1 MNYTNQERI
10 DLLKDLLDRLNK
22 GEALDAVRADF
33 VREFQDVEASEIMK
47 AEQQM
52 IKEGMP
58 VTEVQK
64 LCDVHAAL
72 FHGNIRQERER
83 MAEEYVK
90 EVGHPLYTFTKE
102 NEALKKVI
110 DEARE
115 ALSRHEVDRKLLGR
129 VRELAIH
136 YAKKG
141 DLLYPHLKVR
151 YGISGPSD
159 VMWTVDDEIRDELA
173 ALSHKL
179 QDGTETSVLQGEKEL
194 QRFEAVLT
202 RAEEMIYKEE
212 KILFPNCA
220 LNFTRDEWIQIYHDS
235 KDYAPCFG
243 VENAVWL
250 EAETAVDK
258 MKETVKKVEERADEM
273 VSKKSV
279 ETQKSA
285 AKEIQ
290 ETNKKNEMQRN
301 TNSKIF
307 YGREAT
313 PGDQEIV
320 MAGGH
325 MTVAQLAAMLNTI
338 PMEITFV
345 DDQNINRF
353 FNEGPKDFKRPKM
366 AIDREVFSCHPPKIE
381 AKVRM
386 ILNEFRAG
394 TLDKVPVWMEK
405 NGKTMLVTY
414 MAVRDHDGNYIGTLE
429 LVQDMGFAKEH
440 FEMIRK

>member
-1 MNYTNQERI
+1 MNYTSQERI

-22 GEALDAVRADF
+22 GEALDTVRADF
-33 VREFQDVEASEIMK
+33 VKEFQDVEASEIMK

-102 NEALKKVI
+102 NEALKAVL

-173 ALSHKL
+173 ALSRKL
-179 QDGTETSVLQGEKEL
+179 QDENPESVLQGEKEL

-220 LNFTRDEWIQIYHDS
+220 LNFTRDEWIRIYHDS

-243 VENAVWL
+243 VENAVWP
-250 EAETAVDK
+250 EAAVDK
-258 MKETVKKVEERADEM
+258 NEGDFSRV
-273 VSKKSV
+273 V
-279 ETQKSA
+279 ETA
-285 AKEIQ
+285 AK
-290 ETNKKNEMQRN
+290 KDLKR
-301 TNSKIF
+301 
-307 YGREAT
+307 AVT

-414 MAVRDHDGNYIGTLE
+414 MAVRDQDGNYIGTLE

>member
-1 MNYTNQERI
+1 MNYTSQERI

-33 VREFQDVEASEIMK
+33 VKEFQDVEASEIMK

-102 NEALKKVI
+102 NEALKAVL

-173 ALSHKL
+173 ALSRKL
-179 QDGTETSVLQGEKEL
+179 QDENPESVLQGEKEL
-194 QRFEAVLT
+194 QRFEEVLI

-220 LNFTRDEWIQIYHDS
+220 LNFTRDEWIRIYHDS

-243 VENAVWL
+243 VENAVWP

-258 MKETVKKVEERADEM
+258 MRA
-273 VSKKSV
+273 
-279 ETQKSA
+279 
-285 AKEIQ
+285 
-290 ETNKKNEMQRN
+290 
-301 TNSKIF
+301 
-307 YGREAT
+307 AT

-325 MTVAQLAAMLNTI
+325 MTVAQLTAMLNTI

-414 MAVRDHDGNYIGTLE
+414 MAVRDQDGNYIGTLE

>member
-1 MNYTNQERI
+1 MNYTSQERI

-33 VREFQDVEASEIMK
+33 VKEFQDVEASEIMK

-102 NEALKKVI
+102 NEALKAVL

-173 ALSHKL
+173 ALSRKL
-179 QDGTETSVLQGEKEL
+179 QDENPESVLQGEKEL
-194 QRFEAVLT
+194 QRFEEVLI

-220 LNFTRDEWIQIYHDS
+220 LNFTRDEWVQIYHDS

-243 VENAVWL
+243 VENAVWP
-250 EAETAVDK
+250 EAAVDK
-258 MKETVKKVEERADEM
+258 NEGDFSRV
-273 VSKKSV
+273 V
-279 ETQKSA
+279 ETA
-285 AKEIQ
+285 AK
-290 ETNKKNEMQRN
+290 KDLKR
-301 TNSKIF
+301 
-307 YGREAT
+307 AVT

-440 FEMIRK
+440 FEMIRR

>member
-1 MNYTNQERI
+1 MNYTSQERI

-33 VREFQDVEASEIMK
+33 VRKFQDVEASEIMK

-90 EVGHPLYTFTKE
+90 EVGHPLHTFTKE
-102 NEALKKVI
+102 NEALKAVL

-173 ALSHKL
+173 ALSRKL
-179 QDGTETSVLQGEKEL
+179 QDENPESVLQGEKEL

-220 LNFTRDEWIQIYHDS
+220 LNFTRDEWVQIYHDS

-243 VENAVWL
+243 VENAVWP

-258 MKETVKKVEERADEM
+258 M
-273 VSKKSV
+273 
-279 ETQKSA
+279 
-285 AKEIQ
+285 
-290 ETNKKNEMQRN
+290 
-301 TNSKIF
+301 
-307 YGREAT
+307 REAT

-325 MTVAQLAAMLNTI
+325 MTVAQLTAMLNTI

>member
-1 MNYTNQERI
+1 MNYTSQERI

-102 NEALKKVI
+102 NEALKAVL

-173 ALSHKL
+173 ALSRKL
-179 QDGTETSVLQGEKEL
+179 QDENPESVLQGEKEL

-220 LNFTRDEWIQIYHDS
+220 LNFTRDEWIRIYHDS
-235 KDYAPCFG
+235 KDYALCFG
-243 VENAVWL
+243 VENAVWP

-258 MKETVKKVEERADEM
+258 M
-273 VSKKSV
+273 
-279 ETQKSA
+279 
-285 AKEIQ
+285 
-290 ETNKKNEMQRN
+290 
-301 TNSKIF
+301 
-307 YGREAT
+307 REAT

-325 MTVAQLAAMLNTI
+325 MTVAQLTAMLNTI

-414 MAVRDHDGNYIGTLE
+414 MAVRDHAGNYIGTLE

>member
-1 MNYTNQERI
+1 MEYTNQERI

-22 GEALDAVRADF
+22 GEALDAVRTDF

-102 NEALKKVI
+102 NEALKAVL

-173 ALSHKL
+173 ALSRKL
-179 QDGTETSVLQGEKEL
+179 QDENPESVLQGEKEL

-220 LNFTRDEWIQIYHDS
+220 LNFTRDEWIRIYHDS

-258 MKETVKKVEERADEM
+258 MKA
-273 VSKKSV
+273 
-279 ETQKSA
+279 
-285 AKEIQ
+285 
-290 ETNKKNEMQRN
+290 
-301 TNSKIF
+301 
-307 YGREAT
+307 AT
-313 PGDQEIV
+313 PGNQEIV

-325 MTVAQLAAMLNTI
+325 MTVAQLTAMLNTI

-405 NGKTMLVTY
+405 NGKNMLVTY

>member
-1 MNYTNQERI
+1 MEYTNQERI
-10 DLLKDLLDRLNK
+10 DLLKDLLDRLNR
-22 GEALDAVRADF
+22 GEALDAVRTDF

-102 NEALKKVI
+102 NEALKAVL

-115 ALSRHEVDRKLLGR
+115 ALSRHEVDRKLLER

-173 ALSHKL
+173 ALSRKL
-179 QDGTETSVLQGEKEL
+179 QDENPGTVLQGEKEL

-220 LNFTRDEWIQIYHDS
+220 LNFTRDEWVQIYHDS

-243 VENAVWL
+243 VENVVWL
-250 EAETAVDK
+250 EAET
-258 MKETVKKVEERADEM
+258 
-273 VSKKSV
+273 
-279 ETQKSA
+279 TQKSA
-285 AKEIQ
+285 VKEIQ

-313 PGDQEIV
+313 PGNQEIV

-325 MTVAQLAAMLNTI
+325 MTVAQLATMLNTI

-353 FNEGPKDFKRPKM
+353 FNEGPKDFKRPGM
-366 AIDREVFSCHPPKIE
+366 AIGREVFSCHPPKIE
-381 AKVRM
+381 EKVRM
-386 ILNEFRAG
+386 ILEQFRAG
-394 TLDKVPVWMEK
+394 TLDQVPIRMNK
-405 NGKTMLVTY
+405 NGKSMLVTY
-414 MAVRDHDGNYIGTLE
+414 MAVRDRNGQYMGTIE
-429 LVQDMGFAKEH
+429 LVQQID
-440 FEMIRK
+440 

>member
-1 MNYTNQERI
+1 MEYTNQERI

-22 GEALDAVRADF
+22 GEALDTVRADF
-33 VREFQDVEASEIMK
+33 VKEFQDVEASEIMK

-173 ALSHKL
+173 ALSRKL
-179 QDGTETSVLQGEKEL
+179 QDKNPESVLQGEKEL

-220 LNFTRDEWIQIYHDS
+220 LNFTRDEWIRIYHDS

-243 VENAVWL
+243 VENAVWP

-258 MKETVKKVEERADEM
+258 MRA
-273 VSKKSV
+273 
-279 ETQKSA
+279 
-285 AKEIQ
+285 
-290 ETNKKNEMQRN
+290 
-301 TNSKIF
+301 
-307 YGREAT
+307 AT
-313 PGDQEIV
+313 TGDQEIV

-414 MAVRDHDGNYIGTLE
+414 MAVRDQDGNYIGTLE

>member
-1 MNYTNQERI
+1 MNYTSQERI

-22 GEALDAVRADF
+22 GEALDAVRTDF
-33 VREFQDVEASEIMK
+33 VREFQDIEASEIMK

-102 NEALKKVI
+102 NEALKAVL

-115 ALSRHEVDRKLLGR
+115 ALSRHEVGRKLLGR

-173 ALSHKL
+173 ALSRKL
-179 QDGTETSVLQGEKEL
+179 QDENPESVLQGEKEL

-220 LNFTRDEWIQIYHDS
+220 LNFTRDEWVQIYHDS

-243 VENAVWL
+243 VENAVWP

-258 MKETVKKVEERADEM
+258 M
-273 VSKKSV
+273 
-279 ETQKSA
+279 
-285 AKEIQ
+285 
-290 ETNKKNEMQRN
+290 
-301 TNSKIF
+301 
-307 YGREAT
+307 REAT

-325 MTVAQLAAMLNTI
+325 MTVAQLVAMLNTI

>member
-1 MNYTNQERI
+1 MEYTNQERI
-10 DLLKDLLDRLNK
+10 DLLKDLLDRLNR
-22 GEALDAVRADF
+22 GEALDAVRTDF

-102 NEALKKVI
+102 NEALKAVL

-115 ALSRHEVDRKLLGR
+115 ALSRHEVDRKLLER

-173 ALSHKL
+173 ALSRKL
-179 QDGTETSVLQGEKEL
+179 QDENPGTVLQGEKEL

-220 LNFTRDEWIQIYHDS
+220 LNFTRDEWVQIYHDS

-243 VENAVWL
+243 VENVVWL
-250 EAETAVDK
+250 EAET
-258 MKETVKKVEERADEM
+258 
-273 VSKKSV
+273 
-279 ETQKSA
+279 TQKSA
-285 AKEIQ
+285 VKEIQ

-313 PGDQEIV
+313 PGNQEIV

-325 MTVAQLAAMLNTI
+325 MTVAQLATMLNTI

-440 FEMIRK
+440 FDMIRK

>member
-1 MNYTNQERI
+1 MNYTSQERI

-102 NEALKKVI
+102 NEALKAVL

-173 ALSHKL
+173 ALSRKL
-179 QDGTETSVLQGEKEL
+179 QDENPESVLQGEKEL

-220 LNFTRDEWIQIYHDS
+220 LNFTRDEWIRIYHDS

-243 VENAVWL
+243 VENAVWP

-258 MKETVKKVEERADEM
+258 M
-273 VSKKSV
+273 
-279 ETQKSA
+279 
-285 AKEIQ
+285 
-290 ETNKKNEMQRN
+290 
-301 TNSKIF
+301 
-307 YGREAT
+307 REAT

-325 MTVAQLAAMLNTI
+325 MSVAQLTAMLNTI

-414 MAVRDHDGNYIGTLE
+414 MAVRDHAGNYIGTLE

>member
-1 MNYTNQERI
+1 MNYTSQERI

-102 NEALKKVI
+102 NEALKAVL

-173 ALSHKL
+173 ALSRKL
-179 QDGTETSVLQGEKEL
+179 QDENPESVLQGEKEL

-220 LNFTRDEWIQIYHDS
+220 LNFTRDEWIRIYHDS

-243 VENAVWL
+243 VENVVWT

-258 MKETVKKVEERADEM
+258 M
-273 VSKKSV
+273 
-279 ETQKSA
+279 
-285 AKEIQ
+285 
-290 ETNKKNEMQRN
+290 
-301 TNSKIF
+301 
-307 YGREAT
+307 REAT

-325 MTVAQLAAMLNTI
+325 MTVAQLTAMLNTI

>member
-1 MNYTNQERI
+1 MEYTNQERI

-22 GEALDAVRADF
+22 GEALDAVRANF

-102 NEALKKVI
+102 NEALKAVL

-173 ALSHKL
+173 ALSRKL
-179 QDGTETSVLQGEKEL
+179 QDENPESVLQGEKEL
-194 QRFEAVLT
+194 QRFETVLT

-220 LNFTRDEWIQIYHDS
+220 LNFTRDEWIRIYHDS

-258 MKETVKKVEERADEM
+258 MKA
-273 VSKKSV
+273 
-279 ETQKSA
+279 
-285 AKEIQ
+285 
-290 ETNKKNEMQRN
+290 
-301 TNSKIF
+301 
-307 YGREAT
+307 AT

-325 MTVAQLAAMLNTI
+325 MSVAQLTAMLNTI

-414 MAVRDHDGNYIGTLE
+414 MAVRDHAGNYIGTLE

>member
-1 MNYTNQERI
+1 MNYTSQERI

-33 VREFQDVEASEIMK
+33 VRKFQDVEASEIMK

-102 NEALKKVI
+102 NEALKVVL

-173 ALSHKL
+173 ALSRKL
-179 QDGTETSVLQGEKEL
+179 QDENPESVLQGEKEL

-243 VENAVWL
+243 VENAVWP

-258 MKETVKKVEERADEM
+258 M
-273 VSKKSV
+273 
-279 ETQKSA
+279 
-285 AKEIQ
+285 
-290 ETNKKNEMQRN
+290 
-301 TNSKIF
+301 
-307 YGREAT
+307 REAT

-325 MTVAQLAAMLNTI
+325 MTVAQLTAMLNTI

-414 MAVRDHDGNYIGTLE
+414 MAVRDLDGNYIGTLE

>member
-1 MNYTNQERI
+1 MEYTSQERI
-10 DLLKDLLDRLNK
+10 DLLKDLLERLNK

-33 VREFQDVEASEIMK
+33 VRKFQDVEASEIMK

-83 MAEEYVK
+83 MAEKYVK

-102 NEALKKVI
+102 NEALKVVL

-173 ALSHKL
+173 ALSRKL
-179 QDGTETSVLQGEKEL
+179 QDENPESVLQGEKEL

-220 LNFTRDEWIQIYHDS
+220 LNFTRDEWIRIYHDS

-243 VENAVWL
+243 VENVVWT

-258 MKETVKKVEERADEM
+258 M
-273 VSKKSV
+273 
-279 ETQKSA
+279 
-285 AKEIQ
+285 
-290 ETNKKNEMQRN
+290 
-301 TNSKIF
+301 
-307 YGREAT
+307 REAT
-313 PGDQEIV
+313 PGDQKIV

-325 MTVAQLAAMLNTI
+325 MTVAQLTAMLNTI

>member
-1 MNYTNQERI
+1 MEYTNQERI
-10 DLLKDLLDRLNK
+10 DLLKDFLDRLNK

-102 NEALKKVI
+102 NEALKAVL

-173 ALSHKL
+173 ALSRKL
-179 QDGTETSVLQGEKEL
+179 QDENPESVLQGEKEL

-220 LNFTRDEWIQIYHDS
+220 LNFTRDEWIRIYHDS

-258 MKETVKKVEERADEM
+258 M
-273 VSKKSV
+273 
-279 ETQKSA
+279 
-285 AKEIQ
+285 
-290 ETNKKNEMQRN
+290 
-301 TNSKIF
+301 
-307 YGREAT
+307 REAT

-325 MTVAQLAAMLNTI
+325 MSVAQLTAMLNTI

-414 MAVRDHDGNYIGTLE
+414 MAVRDHAGNYIGTLE

>member
-1 MNYTNQERI
+1 MNYTSQERI

-22 GEALDAVRADF
+22 GEALDTVRADF

-151 YGISGPSD
+151 YGISGPYD

-173 ALSHKL
+173 ALSRKL

-243 VENAVWL
+243 VENAVWP
-250 EAETAVDK
+250 EATVDK
-258 MKETVKKVEERADEM
+258 MEGDFSRE
-273 VSKKSV
+273 V
-279 ETQKSA
+279 ETAAKKDLKSA
-285 AKEIQ
+285 V
-290 ETNKKNEMQRN
+290 
-301 TNSKIF
+301 
-307 YGREAT
+307 T

-414 MAVRDHDGNYIGTLE
+414 MAVRDPDGNYIGTLE

>member
-1 MNYTNQERI
+1 MEYTNQERI

-22 GEALDAVRADF
+22 GEALDAVRVDF

-90 EVGHPLYTFTKE
+90 EIGHPLYTFTKE
-102 NEALKKVI
+102 NEALKAVL

-173 ALSHKL
+173 ALSRKL
-179 QDGTETSVLQGEKEL
+179 QDENPESVLQGEKEL

-220 LNFTRDEWIQIYHDS
+220 LNFTRDEWIRIYHDS

-243 VENAVWL
+243 VENAVWP
-250 EAETAVDK
+250 EAAVDK
-258 MKETVKKVEERADEM
+258 NEGDFSRV
-273 VSKKSV
+273 V
-279 ETQKSA
+279 ETA
-285 AKEIQ
+285 AK
-290 ETNKKNEMQRN
+290 KDLKR
-301 TNSKIF
+301 
-307 YGREAT
+307 AVT

-325 MTVAQLAAMLNTI
+325 MTVAQLTAMLNTI

-414 MAVRDHDGNYIGTLE
+414 MAVRDQDGNYIGTLE

>member
-173 ALSHKL
+173 ALSRKL

-243 VENAVWL
+243 VENAVWP
-250 EAETAVDK
+250 EAAVDK
-258 MKETVKKVEERADEM
+258 NEEDFSRVIET
-273 VSKKSV
+273 
-279 ETQKSA
+279 A
-285 AKEIQ
+285 AK
-290 ETNKKNEMQRN
+290 KDLKR
-301 TNSKIF
+301 
-307 YGREAT
+307 AVT

-345 DDQNINRF
+345 DDQDINRF

>member
-1 MNYTNQERI
+1 MEYTNQERI

-102 NEALKKVI
+102 NEALKAVL

-173 ALSHKL
+173 ALSRKL
-179 QDGTETSVLQGEKEL
+179 QDENPESVLQGEKEL
-194 QRFEAVLT
+194 QRFETVLT
-202 RAEEMIYKEE
+202 RAEEIIYKEE

-220 LNFTRDEWIQIYHDS
+220 LNFTRDEWIRIYHDS

-258 MKETVKKVEERADEM
+258 MKA
-273 VSKKSV
+273 
-279 ETQKSA
+279 
-285 AKEIQ
+285 
-290 ETNKKNEMQRN
+290 
-301 TNSKIF
+301 
-307 YGREAT
+307 AT

-325 MTVAQLAAMLNTI
+325 MSVAQLTAMLNTI

-353 FNEGPKDFKRPKM
+353 FNEGPKDFKRPQM

>member
-1 MNYTNQERI
+1 MNYTSQERI

-22 GEALDAVRADF
+22 GEALDTVRADF
-33 VREFQDVEASEIMK
+33 VKEFHDVEASEIMK

-83 MAEEYVK
+83 IAEEYVK
-90 EVGHPLYTFTKE
+90 EVGHPLYIFTKE
-102 NEALKKVI
+102 NEALKAVL

-173 ALSHKL
+173 ALSRKL
-179 QDGTETSVLQGEKEL
+179 QDENPESVLQGEKEL
-194 QRFEAVLT
+194 QRFEEVLI

-220 LNFTRDEWIQIYHDS
+220 LNFTRDEWIRIYHDS

-243 VENAVWL
+243 VENAVWP

-258 MKETVKKVEERADEM
+258 MRA
-273 VSKKSV
+273 
-279 ETQKSA
+279 
-285 AKEIQ
+285 
-290 ETNKKNEMQRN
+290 
-301 TNSKIF
+301 
-307 YGREAT
+307 AT

-325 MTVAQLAAMLNTI
+325 MTVEQLTAMLNTI

-414 MAVRDHDGNYIGTLE
+414 MAVRDQDGNYIGTLE

>member
-1 MNYTNQERI
+1 MNYTSQERI

-22 GEALDAVRADF
+22 GEALDTVRADF
-33 VREFQDVEASEIMK
+33 VKEFQDVEASEIMK

-102 NEALKKVI
+102 NEALKAVL

-173 ALSHKL
+173 ALSRKL
-179 QDGTETSVLQGEKEL
+179 QDENPESVLQGEKEL

-220 LNFTRDEWIQIYHDS
+220 LNFTRDEWIRIYHDS

-243 VENAVWL
+243 VENAVWP

-258 MKETVKKVEERADEM
+258 MRA
-273 VSKKSV
+273 V
-279 ETQKSA
+279 
-285 AKEIQ
+285 I
-290 ETNKKNEMQRN
+290 
-301 TNSKIF
+301 
-307 YGREAT
+307 

-325 MTVAQLAAMLNTI
+325 MTVAQLTAMLNTI

>member
-1 MNYTNQERI
+1 MNYTSQERI

-33 VREFQDVEASEIMK
+33 VRKFQDVEASEIMK

-102 NEALKKVI
+102 NEALKAVL

-173 ALSHKL
+173 ALSRKL
-179 QDGTETSVLQGEKEL
+179 QDENPESVLQGEKEL

-220 LNFTRDEWIQIYHDS
+220 LNFTRDEWIRIYHDS

-243 VENAVWL
+243 VENVVWT

-258 MKETVKKVEERADEM
+258 M
-273 VSKKSV
+273 
-279 ETQKSA
+279 
-285 AKEIQ
+285 
-290 ETNKKNEMQRN
+290 
-301 TNSKIF
+301 
-307 YGREAT
+307 REAT

-325 MTVAQLAAMLNTI
+325 MTVAQLTAMLNTI

-414 MAVRDHDGNYIGTLE
+414 MAVRDQDGNYIGTLE

>member
-1 MNYTNQERI
+1 MNYTSQERI

-33 VREFQDVEASEIMK
+33 VKEFQDVEASEIMK

-102 NEALKKVI
+102 NEALKAVL

-115 ALSRHEVDRKLLGR
+115 ALSRHEVDRKLLER

-173 ALSHKL
+173 ALSRKL
-179 QDGTETSVLQGEKEL
+179 QDKNPESVLQGEKEL

-220 LNFTRDEWIQIYHDS
+220 LNFTRDEWIRIYYDS

-258 MKETVKKVEERADEM
+258 MRA
-273 VSKKSV
+273 
-279 ETQKSA
+279 
-285 AKEIQ
+285 
-290 ETNKKNEMQRN
+290 
-301 TNSKIF
+301 
-307 YGREAT
+307 AT

-325 MTVAQLAAMLNTI
+325 MTVAQLTAMLNTI

>member
-1 MNYTNQERI
+1 MEYTSQERI

-22 GEALDAVRADF
+22 GEALDAVRTDF

-102 NEALKKVI
+102 NEALKAVL

-173 ALSHKL
+173 ALSRKL
-179 QDGTETSVLQGEKEL
+179 QDENPESVLQGEKEL
-194 QRFEAVLT
+194 QRFEEVLI

-220 LNFTRDEWIQIYHDS
+220 LNFTRDEWVQIYHDS

-243 VENAVWL
+243 VENAVWP
-250 EAETAVDK
+250 EAAVDK
-258 MKETVKKVEERADEM
+258 NEGDFSRV
-273 VSKKSV
+273 V
-279 ETQKSA
+279 ETA
-285 AKEIQ
+285 AK
-290 ETNKKNEMQRN
+290 KDLKR
-301 TNSKIF
+301 
-307 YGREAT
+307 AVT

-405 NGKTMLVTY
+405 NGKNMLVTY

>member
-1 MNYTNQERI
+1 MNYTSQERI

-33 VREFQDVEASEIMK
+33 VKEFQDVEASEIMK

-102 NEALKKVI
+102 NEALKAVL

-115 ALSRHEVDRKLLGR
+115 ALSRHEVDRKLLER

-173 ALSHKL
+173 ALSRKL
-179 QDGTETSVLQGEKEL
+179 QDKNPESVLQGEKEL

-220 LNFTRDEWIQIYHDS
+220 LNFTRDEWVQIYHDS

-243 VENAVWL
+243 VENAVWP
-250 EAETAVDK
+250 EAAVDKNEGDFSRVVETAV
-258 MKETVKKVEERADEM
+258 KKDLKRA
-273 VSKKSV
+273 
-279 ETQKSA
+279 
-285 AKEIQ
+285 
-290 ETNKKNEMQRN
+290 
-301 TNSKIF
+301 
-307 YGREAT
+307 AT
-313 PGDQEIV
+313 PGNQEIV

-325 MTVAQLAAMLNTI
+325 MTVAQLTAMLNTI

-414 MAVRDHDGNYIGTLE
+414 MAVRDQDGNYIGTLE

>member
-102 NEALKKVI
+102 NEALKKVL

-115 ALSRHEVDRKLLGR
+115 ALSHHEIDQKLLGR

-173 ALSHKL
+173 ALSRKL

-250 EAETAVDK
+250 EADTAVDK
-258 MKETVKKVEERADEM
+258 MRA
-273 VSKKSV
+273 
-279 ETQKSA
+279 
-285 AKEIQ
+285 
-290 ETNKKNEMQRN
+290 
-301 TNSKIF
+301 
-307 YGREAT
+307 AT

>member
-1 MNYTNQERI
+1 MNYTSQERI

-102 NEALKKVI
+102 NEALKAVL

-115 ALSRHEVDRKLLGR
+115 ALSRYEVDRKLLGR

-173 ALSHKL
+173 ALSRKL
-179 QDGTETSVLQGEKEL
+179 QDENPESVLQGEKEL

-220 LNFTRDEWIQIYHDS
+220 LNFTRDEWIRIYHDS

-243 VENAVWL
+243 VENAVWP

-258 MKETVKKVEERADEM
+258 MRA
-273 VSKKSV
+273 V
-279 ETQKSA
+279 
-285 AKEIQ
+285 I
-290 ETNKKNEMQRN
+290 
-301 TNSKIF
+301 
-307 YGREAT
+307 

-325 MTVAQLAAMLNTI
+325 MTVAQLTAMLNTI

-414 MAVRDHDGNYIGTLE
+414 MAVRDAQGTYLGTME

-440 FEMIRK
+440 FLSDVKAKEAALRAGQED

>member
-1 MNYTNQERI
+1 MNYTSQERI

-33 VREFQDVEASEIMK
+33 VKEFQDVEASEIMK

-90 EVGHPLYTFTKE
+90 EVGHPLHTFTKE
-102 NEALKKVI
+102 NEALKAVL

-173 ALSHKL
+173 ALSRKL
-179 QDGTETSVLQGEKEL
+179 QDENPESVLQGEKEL

-220 LNFTRDEWIQIYHDS
+220 LNFTRDEWVQIYHDS

-243 VENAVWL
+243 VENAVWP

-258 MKETVKKVEERADEM
+258 M
-273 VSKKSV
+273 
-279 ETQKSA
+279 
-285 AKEIQ
+285 
-290 ETNKKNEMQRN
+290 
-301 TNSKIF
+301 
-307 YGREAT
+307 REAT
-313 PGDQEIV
+313 PGNQEIV

-325 MTVAQLAAMLNTI
+325 MTVAQLTAMLNTI

>member
-1 MNYTNQERI
+1 MEYTSQERI

-22 GEALDAVRADF
+22 GEALDAVRTDF

-173 ALSHKL
+173 ALSRKL
-179 QDGTETSVLQGEKEL
+179 QDENPESVLQGEKEL
-194 QRFEAVLT
+194 QRFEEVLI

-220 LNFTRDEWIQIYHDS
+220 LNFTRDEWVQIYHDS

-243 VENAVWL
+243 VENAVWP
-250 EAETAVDK
+250 EAAVDK
-258 MKETVKKVEERADEM
+258 NEGDFSRV
-273 VSKKSV
+273 V
-279 ETQKSA
+279 ETA
-285 AKEIQ
+285 AK
-290 ETNKKNEMQRN
+290 KDLKR
-301 TNSKIF
+301 
-307 YGREAT
+307 AVT